1 MEQRS
6 FPYAIRFVQFETRRL
21 VADRAFDERRRSVRS
36 STGKPRRYRVALLT
50 WGAAYAVITLVLAI
64 LGPQME
70 GWPLVVRTL
79 VLSLLMVGAL
89 TWVVMPV
96 VTKLFGPWLARA

>member
-21 VADRAFDERRRSVRS
+21 LADQAFARPRRPVRS
-36 STGKPRRYRVALLT
+36 ATRKLSRFKVALLT

-64 LGPQME
+64 LGPTME
-70 GWPLVVRTL
+70 GWPLGVRTL
-79 VLSLLMVGAL
+79 VLSLLMVAAL
-89 TWVVMPV
+89 TWVVMPAL
-96 VTKLFGPWLARA
+96 TKLFGPWLARV

>member
-6 FPYAIRFVQFETRRL
+6 FPYAIRFAQFETRRPL
-21 VADRAFDERRRSVRS
+21 TDRAFDERRRPIRS
-36 STGKPRRYRVALLT
+36 ATRKPPRYKVALLT
-50 WGAAYAVITLVLAI
+50 WGAAYTVITLVLAI

-70 GWPLVVRTL
+70 SWPLGVRTL
-79 VLSLLMVGAL
+79 VLSLSMVAAL

-96 VTKLFGPWLARA
+96 LTKLFGPWLARV

>member
-6 FPYAIRFVQFETRRL
+6 FPYAIRFAQFETRRL
-21 VADRAFDERRRSVRS
+21 LADWAFDERRRPIRS
-36 STGKPRRYRVALLT
+36 ATRKPPRYKVALLT

-64 LGPQME
+64 LGPKME
-70 GWPLVVRTL
+70 SWPLGVRTL
-79 VLSLLMVGAL
+79 VLSLLMVAAL

-96 VTKLFGPWLARA
+96 LTKLFESWLARV